1 MHERRNDSGR
11 NTTALMASVF
21 VIVGGLL
28 TCSFVALAFADEPT
42 VPMTVVFVYLATV
55 ILLVW
60 LGRERP
66 RHRGTAV
73 SIFQFVRG
81 PKNRDAEIRY
91 EPRRRR
97 VRKDQVIG
105 INEPPSV
112 ESVRQLSDN
121 GKTWVPS
128 ERNMK
133 K

>member
-97 VRKDQVIG
+97 VPKTRSSASTSHRRLKASASSATTARPG
-105 INEPPSV
+105 SRPSAI
-112 ESVRQLSDN
+112 
-121 GKTWVPS
+121 
-128 ERNMK
+128 
-133 K
+133 